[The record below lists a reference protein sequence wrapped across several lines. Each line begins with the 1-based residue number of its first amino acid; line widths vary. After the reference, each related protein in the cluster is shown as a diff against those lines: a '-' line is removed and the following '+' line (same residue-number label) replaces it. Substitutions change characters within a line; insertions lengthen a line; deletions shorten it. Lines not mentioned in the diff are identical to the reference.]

1 MLRPVGVTGKYQ
13 DVPPLGDAVILTN
26 VHSALDVV
34 KKGKNPGEG
43 GKDQK
48 RITAT
53 VQHCH
58 LHANIARCPQMQM
71 ARKHICI
78 QTNCSPPHDLLISI
92 LIQSG

>member
-26 VHSALDVV
+26 VHSALDMAE
-34 KKGKNPGEG
+34 KGKNPGEG
-43 GKDQK
+43 EKDQK
-48 RITAT
+48 GITAT
-53 VQHCH
+53 VHHCH
-58 LHANIARCPQMQM
+58 LHAKCLQMQM

-92 LIQSG
+92 LIQSD